1 MNKIIITVGSVT
13 YAIKSRKL
21 LSGIGIPSKLI
32 KVDALLSKNGCTH
45 GLEIPKIHFLD
56 AVMVL
61 KMNGIP
67 YSVYEAEG

>member
-21 LSGIGIPSKLI
+21 LSGIGIHSKLI
-32 KVDALLSKNGCTH
+32 KVDALISKNGCTH
-45 GLEIPKIHFLD
+45 GLEISKKHFLD
-56 AVMVL
+56 AVMIL

-67 YSVYEAEG
+67 YSVYEGEG